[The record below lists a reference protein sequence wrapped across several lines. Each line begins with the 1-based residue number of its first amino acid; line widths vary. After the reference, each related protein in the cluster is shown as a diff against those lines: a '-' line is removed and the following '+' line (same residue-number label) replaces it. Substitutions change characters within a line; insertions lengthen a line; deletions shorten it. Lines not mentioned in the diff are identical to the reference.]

1 MGEFSHDFGAH
12 IIPAWLGDRD
22 LKIYLVRVSGRCS
35 EGEGQKSLNLKE
47 PKQLDRGRNGLFH
60 ESFQYAM
67 TNP

>member
-12 IIPAWLGDRD
+12 IIPAGLRDRD

-47 PKQLDRGRNGLFH
+47 LKQLDRGRN
-60 ESFQYAM
+60 
-67 TNP
+67 